1 MRGLRRAVVAVAIGG
16 VIAGIVR
23 LRGSDTPAPQQ
34 GGWREL
40 EGQDLT

>member
-16 VIAGIVR
+16 VIAGVVR
-23 LRGSDTPAPQQ
+23 LRGGGVVPPQQ

-40 EGQDLT
+40 EGEDLR

>member
-23 LRGSDTPAPQQ
+23 LRGTDATPAQQ

>member
-23 LRGSDTPAPQQ
+23 LRGSDTTPDQQ

-40 EGQDLT
+40 EGQDLR